1 MELRHIRYFIAV
13 AEECHFGRAAE
24 RLHIAQPPLSQQIK
38 QLEAEL
44 GVQLLVRSTRR
55 VELTPAGERYLERAR
70 AVVAAVD
77 EAAREATR
85 VAAGEVGRVSLG
97 FVGSTTYELL
107 PRLARVLRED
117 FPLIELDLHG
127 EMLTPDQVAAL
138 RAGTLDLAFLRPPV
152 RDPDLRLKVLRREP
166 LVAVLPETHALAHLG
181 AVPLAELRA
190 EPFITYPSQHRS
202 VTFDAVFDACLA
214 AGFEP
219 DVRQEVAETSTL
231 VSFVAAGVGVAL
243 VPQSVQHLRIT
254 GAVYRPLE
262 GEPATID
269 LAVAKRA
276 REDSPLITR
285 ILARAERLLAE
296 GPAPEPAQGAVEG
309 LSQPSGAPAP
319 PG

>member
-44 GVQLLVRSTRR
+44 GVQLLHRSTRR
-55 VELTPAGERYLERAR
+55 VELTQAGERYLDRAR
-70 AVVAAVD
+70 AIVAAVD
-77 EAAREATR
+77 DAGREATR

-117 FPLIELDLHG
+117 FPLVELDLHG

-138 RAGTLDLAFLRPPV
+138 HAGALDLAFLRPPV

-166 LVAVLPETHALAHLG
+166 LVAVLPETHLLAG
-181 AVPLAELRA
+181 RDAVPLAGLTA

-231 VSFVAAGVGVAL
+231 VSFVAAGIGVAL
-243 VPQSVQHLRIT
+243 VPASVQHLRIT

-262 GEPATID
+262 GEPATIE

-276 REDSPLITR
+276 RDDSPHIAR
-285 ILARAERLLAE
+285 VLARAERLLGEGAGGGDGLSDGTG
-296 GPAPEPAQGAVEG
+296 GPA
-309 LSQPSGAPAP
+309 APA
-319 PG
+319 

>member
-44 GVQLLVRSTRR
+44 GVQLLTRSTRR
-55 VELTPAGERYLERAR
+55 VELTQAGERYLERAR
-70 AVVAAVD
+70 SIIAAVD
-77 EAAREATR
+77 EAGREAVRVDAGELGR
-85 VAAGEVGRVSLG
+85 VAVG

-117 FPLIELDLHG
+117 FPGIELDLRG

-138 RAGTLDLAFLRPPV
+138 HAGMLDLAFLRPPV
-152 RDPDLRLKVLRREP
+152 RDPDLKLKVLRREP
-166 LVAVLPETHALAHLG
+166 LVVVLPESHPLAGLAEVPLDALAG
-181 AVPLAELRA
+181 

-219 DVRQEVAETSTL
+219 EVRQEVAETSTL
-231 VSFVAAGVGVAL
+231 VSFVAAGIGVAL
-243 VPQSVQHLRIT
+243 VPASVQHLRIT

-262 GEPATID
+262 GDPAQIE

-276 REDSPLITR
+276 HDDSPHIAR
-285 ILARAERLLAE
+285 ILARAESLLASGE
-296 GPAPEPAQGAVEG
+296 EPVSGRSGGPA
-309 LSQPSGAPAP
+309 AP
-319 PG
+319 G

>member
-44 GVQLLVRSTRR
+44 GVQLLTRSTRR
-55 VELTPAGERYLERAR
+55 VELTQAGERYLERAR
-70 AVVAAVD
+70 AIVAAVD
-77 EAAREATR
+77 DAGREAVR
-85 VAAGEVGRVSLG
+85 VDAGELGHVSVG

-117 FPLIELDLHG
+117 FPGIELDLRG

-138 RAGTLDLAFLRPPV
+138 HAGSLDLAFLRPPV
-152 RDPDLRLKVLRREP
+152 RDPDLKLKVLRREP
-166 LVAVLPETHALAHLG
+166 LVVVLPESHPLAGRDEVALSALAG
-181 AVPLAELRA
+181 
-190 EPFITYPSQHRS
+190 EPFITYLSQHRS
-202 VTFDAVFDACLA
+202 VTYDAVFDACLT

-219 DVRQEVAETSTL
+219 QVRQEVAETSTL
-231 VSFVAAGVGVAL
+231 VSFVAAGIGVAL
-243 VPQSVQHLRIT
+243 VPASVQHLRIT

-262 GEPATID
+262 GEPAQIE

-276 REDSPLITR
+276 RDDSPHIAR
-285 ILARAERLLAE
+285 ILARAEMLLSSGE
-296 GPAPEPAQGAVEG
+296 DPVSGR
-309 LSQPSGAPAP
+309 SGARAAP
-319 PG
+319 R

>member
-44 GVQLLVRSTRR
+44 GVQLLIRSTRR

-70 AVVAAVD
+70 AIVTAVD
-77 EAAREATR
+77 DAGREATR

-97 FVGSTTYELL
+97 FVGSTTYELM
-107 PRLARVLRED
+107 PRLARVLRLD
-117 FPLIELDLHG
+117 FPLVELDLHG

-138 RAGTLDLAFLRPPV
+138 HAGALDLAFLRPPV

-166 LVAVLPETHALAHLG
+166 LVAVLPESHPLATHD
-181 AVPLAELRA
+181 AVPLVGLRA

-219 DVRQEVAETSTL
+219 DVRQEVSETSTL
-231 VSFVAAGVGVAL
+231 VSFVAAGSGVAL
-243 VPQSVQHLRIT
+243 VPASVQHLRIT

-262 GEPATID
+262 GEQVTIE

-276 REDSPLITR
+276 RDDSPQIAR
-285 ILARAERLLAE
+285 ILERAERLLRGTGEAFSE
-296 GPAPEPAQGAVEG
+296 
-309 LSQPSGAPAP
+309 PSGAPAP
-319 PG
+319 PA

>member
-55 VELTPAGERYLERAR
+55 VELTQAGERYLERAR
-70 AVVAAVD
+70 AIVAGVE
-77 EAAREATR
+77 EAGREAVR

-107 PRLARVLRED
+107 PRLTRVLRQEL
-117 FPLIELDLHG
+117 PLVELDLHG
-127 EMLTPDQVAAL
+127 EMLTPDQVAGL
-138 RAGTLDLAFLRPPV
+138 HDGTLDLAFLRPPV

-166 LVAVLPETHALAHLG
+166 LVAVLPEAHPLAALE
-181 AVPLAELRA
+181 AVPLPDLRA
-190 EPFITYPSQHRS
+190 EPFVSFLSQHRS

-231 VSFVAAGVGVAL
+231 VSLVAAGLGVAL
-243 VPQSVQHLRIT
+243 VPESVQHLRVT

-262 GEPATID
+262 GEPAGIE
-269 LAVAKRA
+269 LAVARRA
-276 REDSPLITR
+276 REDSPHIGR
-285 ILARAERLLAE
+285 ILALAERLLTE
-296 GPAPEPAQGAVEG
+296 GAADGV
-309 LSQPSGAPAP
+309 SDPSGAPAP